1 MTRFLRL
8 RREAASERKS
18 SSPLEVTGPARM
30 NSGKKR
36 GLGEMYGSS
45 PNITCNSQRQPM
57 SSSPENQYRV
67 EKTKCTTHMATGL
80 VHRFA
85 PEETRTPPS
94 CPLMR
99 AAVSLFSGTPDQGWR
114 MAQLGFELAYRRA
127 FHLYL
132 TEDSGD
138 GESAERQWCLRRCH
152 CSSLFKAHQDE
163 SRENSLPFWLSIN
176 RADPMM

>member
-1 MTRFLRL
+1 MT
-8 RREAASERKS
+8 
-18 SSPLEVTGPARM
+18 
-30 NSGKKR
+30 NSGFCA
-36 GLGEMYGSS
+36 
-45 PNITCNSQRQPM
+45 ISQH
-57 SSSPENQYRV
+57 SV
-67 EKTKCTTHMATGL
+67 EKPKRTTHMATGL

-114 MAQLGFELAYRRA
+114 MAQLGFELAYKM
-127 FHLYL
+127 

-138 GESAERQWCLRRCH
+138 GESAERQWRLRRCH

-163 SRENSLPFWLSIN
+163 SRENSLPFWLLIN